1 VSASPAA
8 PTAGP
13 TGSPD
18 ASPTHSQAP
27 APASFD
33 PAAVSIGLELV
44 TAVPGRPLAVTNAAD
59 GSGRLFVAEQ
69 GGGVW
74 IVRDGRVSDRPFFD
88 VSSRT
93 AAGGERGLLGIAF
106 HPRYPDDPRVFVN
119 YTNLDGDTVVSSF
132 AVDPADPER
141 VDDAS
146 EAIVLRIDQ
155 PYANHNG
162 GAIAFG
168 PDGMLY
174 VATGDG
180 GSGGD
185 PHDNGQRL
193 DTLLGKILRL
203 DVDRQED
210 GRAYGI
216 PADNPFV
223 GGGNARAE
231 IWLYGLRNP
240 FRVAFDRSTG
250 DLWIGDVGQG
260 AYEEIDVARAG
271 AGGGANYGWARMEGF
286 HCHPSGN
293 GCARPELTLPVAEY
307 GHDFGCAVTGG
318 GVYRGSDIP
327 ALVGGYLFADYCS
340 GLVWVLDAAVTD
352 RQEPRLVHRAGR
364 SIAGFGEDERGEL
377 YAADL
382 NGELVRVVAGSS

>member
-1 VSASPAA
+1 M
-8 PTAGP
+8 T
-13 TGSPD
+13 
-18 ASPTHSQAP
+18 P
-27 APASFD
+27 APLD
-33 PAAVSIGLELV
+33 PAAVSLALELV
-44 TAVPGRPLAVTNAAD
+44 TAVPGRPLAVTNAGD

-74 IVRDGRVSDRPFFD
+74 IVRDGRVSDRPFLD
-88 VSSRT
+88 VGSRT
-93 AAGGERGLLGIAF
+93 EVGGERGLLGLAF

-119 YTNLDGDTVVSSF
+119 YTDPQGDTVVSSF
-132 AVDPADPER
+132 RVSPGDPDRADDGGE
-141 VDDAS
+141 S
-146 EAIVLRIDQ
+146 IVLRIDQ

-180 GSGGD
+180 GSAGD

-203 DVDRQED
+203 DVDREEE

-223 GGGNARAE
+223 GRANARAE

-240 FRVAFDRSTG
+240 FRVSFDRSTG
-250 DLWIGDVGQG
+250 DLWMGDVGQG
-260 AYEEIDVARAG
+260 AWEEIDVARAG

-286 HCHPSGN
+286 HCYPSGD

-318 GVYRGSDIP
+318 GVYRGADVP
-327 ALVGGYLFADYCS
+327 ALAGGYVFADYCS
-340 GLVWVLDAAVTD
+340 GFVWVLDAGSAEP
-352 RQEPRLVHRAGR
+352 QQPRLVHESGR
-364 SIAGFGEDERGEL
+364 RLAGFGEDEAGEL
-377 YAADL
+377 YVADL
-382 NGELVRVVAGSS
+382 DGALLRVVAPSR